1 MPKILKTVP
10 GRMALK
16 TVSSPWISKAIGKFL
31 DTKASVIFIK
41 GFKKRNNID
50 MTNVDIKKWRS
61 FNDFFMRKLKPGARE
76 IDHNPTSLISP
87 CDGYL
92 KAVPITNGCT
102 VTVKDVPYSINE
114 LLHSQQLATHY
125 EGGICLIFR
134 LTPADYHRYI
144 YPVSGKK
151 YEDIVIPG
159 KFQTVRPVATT
170 SFPVFVQNTR
180 TYSIIKDEVFG
191 PVTFMQVGALLVGR
205 IVNENTIET
214 YVTRGIEAGHFEFG
228 GSTIIMI
235 LEKDKIKLTDI
246 IKKAS
251 AYGEEIQVRLGQKVA
266 EKISCLQ

>member
-16 TVSSPWISKAIGKFL
+16 TVSRPWISKIIGKFL

-41 GFKKRNNID
+41 GFKKRKQID
-50 MTNVDIKKWRS
+50 MTDVETKKWRS
-61 FNDFFMRKLKPGARE
+61 FNDFFMRKLKPGARK
-76 IDHNPTSLISP
+76 IDYDPDSLISP

-92 KAVPITNGCT
+92 KAVTITDGCT

-125 EGGICLIFR
+125 EGGTCLIFR
-134 LTPADYHRYI
+134 LSPADYHRYI

-151 YEDIVIPG
+151 FEDIDIPG
-159 KFQTVRPVATT
+159 RFQTVRPVATT

-180 TYSIIKDEVFG
+180 KYSIIKDDVFG
-191 PVTFMQVGALLVGR
+191 PVAFMQVGALLVGR
-205 IVNENTIET
+205 IVNENPDET
-214 YVTRGIEAGHFEFG
+214 YVTRGVEAGHFEFG

-235 LEKDKIKLTDI
+235 LEKGRAELIDI

-266 EKISCLQ
+266 ERISCPR